1 MMNGTTPHVDQVAD
15 QADPAHPLAGFE
27 HLAAEA
33 AALEGGPPIPGSAEA
48 AHTESAQLALNTDEL
63 EQALQ
68 LARLMVAPMFAWW
81 PKFAD
86 TWNDRALRGIAAGG
100 SAVMVKH
107 GWSMGD
113 LFNTYGPYV
122 ALAGATLPPALVTYA
137 AIKEQKQLAA
147 RQSQQATNVRTGEAA
162 NGSDRQAPH

>member
-1 MMNGTTPHVDQVAD
+1 MMNGTHTDSTELHQVE
-15 QADPAHPLAGFE
+15 QPIAGFE

-48 AHTESAQLALNTDEL
+48 AQTESALLAQNTDEI

-68 LARLMVAPMFAWW
+68 MARLMVAPMFRWW
-81 PKFAD
+81 PQFAD

-113 LFNTYGPYV
+113 LFAEYGPYV
-122 ALAGATLPPALVTYA
+122 ALAGATIPPALVTYA
-137 AIKEQKQLAA
+137 AIKHQKQLAA
-147 RQSQQATNVRTGEAA
+147 QQPHQAQPVRTAEAVH
-162 NGSDRQAPH
+162 GSDRQASH